1 MTIVPH
7 KIRYNVQSIPPVLKP
22 RTAPYSYLVAASVYK
37 FAEQV
42 TCLSSTFEV
51 MSRRTPIT
59 QRAFQGI
66 AAGIGLVS
74 ESITAHKAKK
84 QSQASGPSL
93 EDSATRETAS
103 EGGESPVYELA
114 TEENG
119 IQETPETR
127 LEEQWALDEIQE
139 ELQLEEETTSP
150 PKYTEMAEPV
160 SEVTL
165 ATQFTNSHPPPPYI
179 GDENMSQAR
188 LSAPVVLPQRRPKN
202 RDRGFIRA
210 YAPALGECGID
221 QETFIDFLDTA
232 EKACRAT
239 PWLRAINLA
248 SIGTMW
254 LPSVTGIAVSIAIQ
268 IATDAAIAVDGRRKY
283 VSNQK
288 SPNLFLTN

>member
-1 MTIVPH
+1 
-7 KIRYNVQSIPPVLKP
+7 
-22 RTAPYSYLVAASVYK
+22 
-37 FAEQV
+37 
-42 TCLSSTFEV
+42 

-84 QSQASGPSL
+84 QNQTSEPSL
-93 EDSATRETAS
+93 ENSVAREAPS
-103 EGGESPVYELA
+103 EGEESPVHELA
-114 TEENG
+114 AEEHTV
-119 IQETPETR
+119 QDTPAAG

-139 ELQLEEETTSP
+139 ELLLEEETASP

-160 SEVTL
+160 NEVTL
-165 ATQFTNSHPPPPYI
+165 ATHFMTSHPPPPYI
-179 GDENMSQAR
+179 GDENIPRAR
-188 LSAPVVLPQRRPKN
+188 LLAPVVLPQRRPKN

-268 IATDAAIAVDGRRKY
+268 IATDAAMAVDGRRKF
-283 VSNQK
+283 VLDQAILKIILS
-288 SPNLFLTN
+288 LTYRLKIKLLL